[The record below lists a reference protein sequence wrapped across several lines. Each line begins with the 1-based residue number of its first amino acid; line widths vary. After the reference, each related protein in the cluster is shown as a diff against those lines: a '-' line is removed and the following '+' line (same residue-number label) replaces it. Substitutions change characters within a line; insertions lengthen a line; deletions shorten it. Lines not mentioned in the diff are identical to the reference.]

1 VIAIAAL
8 RLPIAAGVNV
18 TLIVQV
24 AAAATETPQLFVWL
38 KSPVLPPVTAMLVTA
53 SAAFPVFVSVTD

>member
-1 VIAIAAL
+1 
-8 RLPIAAGVNV
+8 VNV